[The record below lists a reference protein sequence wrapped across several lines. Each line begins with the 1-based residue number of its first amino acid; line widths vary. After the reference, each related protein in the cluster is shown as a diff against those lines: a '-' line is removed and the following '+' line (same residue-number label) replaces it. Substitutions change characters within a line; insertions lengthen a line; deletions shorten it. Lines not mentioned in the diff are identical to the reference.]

1 MSRWLYLLPALAFAA
16 LIAMFAT
23 SLLRSSSEPPDMLP
37 SALIDKPAPRVPLP
51 ALDEKASA
59 FAPQDLAAGHVT
71 VVNVW
76 ASWCIPC
83 REEAPGLARIA
94 AMKDVAL
101 YGLVWKDTPAKA
113 RGFLNEM
120 GDPYHRIDLDR
131 DGRAGIEW
139 GVSGVPETF
148 VIDGRGII
156 RLRYA
161 GPLVGSALDAIV
173 LPAIVRARQD
183 G

>member
-1 MSRWLYLLPALAFAA
+1 VNRWLYLLPALAFAA
-16 LIAMFAT
+16 LLAVFAK

-37 SALIDKPAPRVPLP
+37 SALIDKPAPRVALP
-51 ALDEKASA
+51 ALDEKSSA
-59 FAPQDLAAGHVT
+59 FAPGDLAAGHVT

-76 ASWCIPC
+76 ASWCVPC
-83 REEAPGLARIA
+83 REESPGLARIA

-113 RGFLNEM
+113 RGFLNEL

-148 VIDGRGII
+148 VIDGRGIV

-173 LPAIVRARQD
+173 LPAIVRARQA